1 MSGKPGQGGAR
12 GSYALI
18 TALALAAA
26 GGGLRN
32 GFVYDDI
39 AAIVQ
44 NPLVHSLAGSAR
56 IWTSSYWP
64 AGLLY
69 RPLTIQLFAVEWWLG
84 GGAAW
89 PFHLTNVVLYAIVAG
104 LVYRLARR
112 LTSGEGALAAGSLFA
127 AHPVHVEVVANS
139 VGQSELL
146 ASSAILLG
154 VDRYLAW
161 RERGGLGVGRRAALA
176 LLCAGAIAAK
186 ETGYVFPILLA
197 AAEVFVVADPTPRRD
212 RRRAVVPVFA
222 LLLAVTVIGL
232 LVRVVVFTE
241 LKGETVSLPLR
252 GLGAGERAIAMLAV
266 VPQWARLLLW
276 PAHLQAEY
284 GPPGVPISASPGVAH
299 LLGAGWIA
307 AAAALLAWAWSRAPV
322 VGLGVAWAAIA
333 LLPVSNLLT
342 ATGVLLA
349 ERNLFLPSVGAAL
362 AAGGLVTIVARRG
375 AGTSRPVGVLALR
388 GALLALGIAGV
399 LRSAGR
405 TAVWRDQ
412 AGFFERL
419 ERDAPRAYRAH
430 LVAGKYF
437 LSAGRLPAAES
448 AFSSARALYRDDPAV
463 YEELGQIYR
472 SRKRCDRAVP
482 IFTEGL
488 GRHPDAIL
496 LRSRLIECLLAVG
509 DTGRARTL
517 AREAV
522 DRGQSEFAAALRRL
536 ER

>member
-1 MSGKPGQGGAR
+1 MICDPAEGRIPG
-12 GSYALI
+12 SHALI
-18 TALALAAA
+18 AALALAAA

-32 GFVYDDI
+32 GFVYDDV

-44 NPLVHSLAGSAR
+44 NPLVHSLAGTAR

-69 RPLTIQLFAVEWWLG
+69 RPLTIQLFAIEWWLG

-89 PFHLTNVVLYAIVAG
+89 PFHLTNVVLYAVVSA

-112 LTSGEGALAAGSLFA
+112 LLSGEGALAAGSLFA

-146 ASSAILLG
+146 ASFAILLG
-154 VDRYLAW
+154 VERYLAF
-161 RERGGLGVGRRAALA
+161 RERGGLGAGRRAALA
-176 LLCAGAIAAK
+176 LLCAAAIAAK
-186 ETGYVFPILLA
+186 ETGYVFPLLVA
-197 AAEVFVVADPTPRRD
+197 AAEIFVVADPAPRRD

-222 LLLAVTVIGL
+222 LLGAVMVIGL

-241 LKGETVSLPLR
+241 FKGEVTSLPLR

-284 GPPGVPISASPGVAH
+284 GPPGIPISASPGVVH
-299 LLGAGWIA
+299 LLGVGWIA
-307 AAAALLAWAWSRAPV
+307 AGAALLAWAWSRAPV
-322 VGLGVAWAAIA
+322 VGFGVAWAAIA
-333 LLPVSNLLT
+333 LLPVSNVLT
-342 ATGVLLA
+342 ATGLLLA
-349 ERNLFLPSVGAAL
+349 ERNLFLPSVGVVL
-362 AAGGLVTIVARRG
+362 AAGYLVTIVARWGR
-375 AGTSRPVGVLALR
+375 GTSRQAGLLALR
-388 GALLALGIAGV
+388 GVLLALVVAGV
-399 LRSAGR
+399 LRSARR
-405 TAVWRDQ
+405 TTVWRDQ
-412 AGFFERL
+412 AGFFEQL
-419 ERDAPRAYRAH
+419 ERDAPSAYRAH
-430 LVAGKYF
+430 LVAGRYF
-437 LSAGRLPAAES
+437 VSAGRLAAAES

-463 YEELGQIYR
+463 YDELGHIHR
-472 SRKRCDRAVP
+472 SRKRCDRALP
-482 IFTEGL
+482 IFAEGL
-488 GRHPDAIL
+488 GRHPGAIL

-509 DTGRARTL
+509 DTVRARTL

-522 DRGQSEFAAALRRL
+522 DRGQSEFTAALRRL